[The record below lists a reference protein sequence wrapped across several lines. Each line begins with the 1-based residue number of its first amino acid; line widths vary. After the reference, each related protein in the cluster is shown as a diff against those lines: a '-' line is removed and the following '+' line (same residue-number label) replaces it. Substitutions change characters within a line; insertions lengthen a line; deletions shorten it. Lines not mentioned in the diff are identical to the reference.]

1 MIDILH
7 EYADIIN
14 ELDQPMKMVRI
25 DVISVEASTDFVRE
39 FGIGFT
45 ESKVSGRESYYW
57 GASESPRDVTEE
69 LNTPA
74 GPDHR
79 PEYLGHRWDKGTVV
93 IGALFENT
101 YAVGETG
108 VACLMNA
115 PGLG

>member
-14 ELDQPMKMVRI
+14 QLDQPMKMVRI

-69 LNTPA
+69 LNTPG

-79 PEYLGHRWDKGTVV
+79 PEYPGHRWDKGTVV
-93 IGALFENT
+93 IGGLFENT